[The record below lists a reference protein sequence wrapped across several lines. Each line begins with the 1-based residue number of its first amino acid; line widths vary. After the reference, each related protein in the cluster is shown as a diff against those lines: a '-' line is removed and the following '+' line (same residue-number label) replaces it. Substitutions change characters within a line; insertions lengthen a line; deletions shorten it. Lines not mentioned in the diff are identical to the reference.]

1 MGPSAKLGAVP
12 KPRILLA
19 SSSPRRRE
27 ILAAIGLSFAVHAS
41 DVDETLR
48 EGESPFDGAER
59 LAREKAAAV
68 LATAGDALVVAAD
81 TLVVCDGEALGKP
94 KDRADARRMLT
105 RLSGRAHD
113 VVTGVALG
121 LGGRLES
128 GREVSRVVFAP
139 MTEAEVDAYVASGE
153 PDDRAG
159 AYAIQGIGGL
169 FVTRVEGSP
178 SAVVGLPV
186 RLLYTLASG
195 MGIDLKP

>member
-1 MGPSAKLGAVP
+1 
-12 KPRILLA
+12 
-19 SSSPRRRE
+19 
-27 ILAAIGLSFAVHAS
+27 
-41 DVDETLR
+41 
-48 EGESPFDGAER
+48 
-59 LAREKAAAV
+59 
-68 LATAGDALVVAAD
+68 
-81 TLVVCDGEALGKP
+81 
-94 KDRADARRMLT
+94 
-105 RLSGRAHD
+105 

-121 LGGRLES
+121 LGGRVES
-128 GREVSRVVFAP
+128 GREVTRVVFAP
-139 MTEAEVDAYVASGE
+139 MAPTEIEAYVASGE